1 MAEKSVMMGRNVEAE
16 TILIH
21 NNKASSAIE
30 LCIRMHRWERALEI
44 AKSTNQAADMDLVLD
59 ERKKYLKVL
68 DRDEY
73 LEPFL
78 KLE

>member
-1 MAEKSVMMGRNVEAE
+1 MAEKSVMMGRNIEAE

-44 AKSTNQAADMDLVLD
+44 AKSTNNSSDIDLVME

-73 LEPFL
+73 LKPFL
-78 KLE
+78 KMK